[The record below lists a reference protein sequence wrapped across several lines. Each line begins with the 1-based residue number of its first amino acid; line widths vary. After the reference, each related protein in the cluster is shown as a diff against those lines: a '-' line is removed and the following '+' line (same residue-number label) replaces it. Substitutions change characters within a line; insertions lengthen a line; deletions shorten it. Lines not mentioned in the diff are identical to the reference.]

1 MNTQEQQTQNI
12 QSQEQK
18 NRNPKYSK
26 ICTQILPQKSIVHKH
41 QPKSEWFFFF
51 LSFFMFLSGADL
63 GLEQIWVW
71 SKSNGIV
78 SGLGADLGLG

>member
-26 ICTQILPQKSIVHKH
+26 ICKAYS
-41 QPKSEWFFFF
+41 
-51 LSFFMFLSGADL
+51 M
-63 GLEQIWVW
+63 
-71 SKSNGIV
+71 SKCCVCGERKV
-78 SGLGADLGLG
+78 LCVC